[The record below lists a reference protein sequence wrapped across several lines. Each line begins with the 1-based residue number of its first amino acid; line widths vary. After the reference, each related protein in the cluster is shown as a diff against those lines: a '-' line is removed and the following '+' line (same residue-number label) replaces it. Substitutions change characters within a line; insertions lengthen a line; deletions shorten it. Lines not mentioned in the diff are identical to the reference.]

1 MIPDQTIQTFART
14 IVHEAQKYGFSSVD
28 MVRLINGVMDAAV
41 DARVTGPEADH
52 ASVSQPARRTVD
64 VSGFPLTSERIR
76 IRQADPVGDRA
87 LLESWVSDEYGQ
99 YFLLSASTA
108 QRHDVASL
116 LSNPLNA
123 IGIVALENGTPI
135 GAVAFLEV
143 DALQR
148 RAELRKLIG
157 VAAERGKGYAEEAT
171 ALWIEY
177 GRVRL
182 GLQKIYLSTLQT
194 HLRNIRLNESIGF
207 RVEGILRG
215 EILLGDRR
223 HDVLRMGLCFEAEA
237 GKP

>member
-1 MIPDQTIQTFART
+1 MIPDETIRTFART

-41 DARVTGPEADH
+41 DARNTDGEPDV
-52 ASVSQPARRTVD
+52 ARATAPIRRPIEVAEY
-64 VSGFPLTSERIR
+64 PLRSERVHIR
-76 IRQADPVGDRA
+76 RADMGTDTA
-87 LLESWVSDEYGQ
+87 LLESWVSDAYGQ

-116 LSNPLNA
+116 LVNPLNE
-123 IGIVALENGTPI
+123 IGIVTLVDGTPI
-135 GAVAFLEV
+135 GAVAFLEIDV
-143 DALQR
+143 VQR

-177 GRVRL
+177 GRAGL

-194 HLRNIRLNESIGF
+194 HLRNIQLNEAIGF

-215 EILLGDRR
+215 EILLGGRR
-223 HDVLRMGLCFEAEA
+223 HDVLRMGLCFEPAA
-237 GKP
+237 G